1 MRHFVIAS
9 FFSILNINAIFAFDS
24 IISSLDF
31 KNNPSIDY
39 YRNLFKG
46 NDFYVSNDTLL
57 LSGEPSYNQSF
68 SIHPTGGSEFYLTLR
83 YSPISRHICNADIKV
98 VAYKEP
104 FVSELTKFYTDIINK
119 YGLPDSAYFRP
130 DDGSYISSDKN
141 DYFSVN
147 LIGGNDT
154 IKIKQFIEQAK
165 PFGIIWAKDRFYIN
179 LEVREKYSTRY
190 FTDFFCYIT
199 DNEAEKVYFK
209 ELENIK
215 EEKSARERKKNM
227 ITAFLLIIF
236 GIFLF
241 FVTKKGYNNIKK
253 QKEERLAKQ
262 KAERRAKQKAEYEKR
277 VKKQKEID
285 IRHEE
290 YKKQLVDK
298 FGPITRII
306 SNNQYNDDFIM
317 NYNEIFVFE
326 KPKKIILEKK
336 EYDFADILSC
346 SMYDEYHKDIPPTQ
360 VTRTNTGSML
370 GRAAIGGLT
379 LGVAGAVVGAM
390 TAKTESTSSTVNS
403 DYLASYIVKIGVKS
417 IEKPTMTLRYGRNKS
432 KAEEIYALLQ
442 AIIAMK

>member
-154 IKIKQFIEQAK
+154 IKIKQFIEQSK
-165 PFGIIWAKDRFYIN
+165 PFGI
-179 LEVREKYSTRY
+179 LST
-190 FTDFFCYIT
+190 
-199 DNEAEKVYFK
+199 A
-209 ELENIK
+209 
-215 EEKSARERKKNM
+215 
-227 ITAFLLIIF
+227 
-236 GIFLF
+236 
-241 FVTKKGYNNIKK
+241 
-253 QKEERLAKQ
+253 
-262 KAERRAKQKAEYEKR
+262 
-277 VKKQKEID
+277 
-285 IRHEE
+285 
-290 YKKQLVDK
+290 
-298 FGPITRII
+298 TR
-306 SNNQYNDDFIM
+306 
-317 NYNEIFVFE
+317 
-326 KPKKIILEKK
+326 
-336 EYDFADILSC
+336 
-346 SMYDEYHKDIPPTQ
+346 
-360 VTRTNTGSML
+360 
-370 GRAAIGGLT
+370 
-379 LGVAGAVVGAM
+379 
-390 TAKTESTSSTVNS
+390 
-403 DYLASYIVKIGVKS
+403 
-417 IEKPTMTLRYGRNKS
+417 
-432 KAEEIYALLQ
+432 
-442 AIIAMK
+442 